1 MKRCN
6 DITDWQPTHNP
17 LIHFSPSEG
26 VYTSSLSTTVL
37 AQRSLFLL
45 LNTDALMHPILSLV
59 PSPLWAANQYDVGLI
74 KGAEPFVIAPK
85 SNRRPKPWQYPLNP
99 EATRGIRPLFESL
112 RKAGVIV
119 PRSNSP
125 VHIPILPVKEIRDKG
140 QPDEGRVVRDLRAV
154 NAAVHARAPLV
165 SNPRIL
171 AQMSFLS
178 FFLLRNSAPLRL
190 SP

>member
-1 MKRCN
+1 MTLLTGSQHSIHWFISLHQRVFTRAHSPPPSLPSDLFFFCWTPMHLY
-6 DITDWQPTHNP
+6 ILYFPWYHLLFEL
-17 LIHFSPSEG
+17 LI
-26 VYTSSLSTTVL
+26 
-37 AQRSLFLL
+37 
-45 LNTDALMHPILSLV
+45 N
-59 PSPLWAANQYDVGLI
+59 DVGLI

-119 PRSNSP
+119 PCSNSP

-140 QPDEGRVVRDLRAV
+140 QPDEGRVVRDLRAI